1 MPSTTVQSPLRT
13 LLRRLATLE
22 PLAVPAGEP
31 GVAALGGRATQKRRY
46 VPVLSVYLDLRPAG
60 AQGSGARPEAH
71 PGRIFL
77 DERLRQI
84 EHTFWP
90 RGMAYEAVRADVKRI
105 QTYLETQVD
114 VATAGV
120 ALFVS
125 ESHHLFETLTTA
137 IPFETEVTARA
148 LPNLFQLAR
157 LLDDQETAVITLAHT
172 NAVRLFVVHQGG
184 LRELHRLSE
193 DPKQFHLVHGVTAM
207 NQAHYQRHALAVG
220 HAFAREA
227 VERIE
232 RLVEHYG
239 ASEVILTGE
248 TRAVARLRQE
258 LSPHIATLLV
268 TQPHTLEP
276 DAPQG
281 DVQDMVAPFLAQ
293 ARVDRHRSLLDRLVE
308 AVRSNGLGVVGLE
321 RTRQALKQG
330 QGDILILMNDA
341 SLAPETRDD
350 LIALA
355 TKTDA
360 TTQIDEHDDL
370 LEQLGGVGALLRY
383 PLTAAEA

>member
-1 MPSTTVQSPLRT
+1 
-13 LLRRLATLE
+13 
-22 PLAVPAGEP
+22 
-31 GVAALGGRATQKRRY
+31 
-46 VPVLSVYLDLRPAG
+46 
-60 AQGSGARPEAH
+60 
-71 PGRIFL
+71 
-77 DERLRQI
+77 
-84 EHTFWP
+84 
-90 RGMAYEAVRADVKRI
+90 MAYEAVRADGARI
-105 QTYLETQVD
+105 QMYLDTQVD

-157 LLDDQETAVITLAHT
+157 LLDDKETAVIALAHT
-172 NAVRLFVVHQGG
+172 NAVRLFLVHQGG

-193 DPKQFHLVHGVTAM
+193 DPKLFHLVHGVNAM
-207 NQAHYQRHALAVG
+207 GQAHYQRHALAVG
-220 HAFAREA
+220 HTFAREA
-227 VERIE
+227 AERIE
-232 RLVEHYG
+232 RLVERYG
-239 ASEVILTGE
+239 AHEVVLTGE

-258 LSPHIATLLV
+258 LSSHIASLLV
-268 TQPHTLEP
+268 TRPHTLEP

-281 DVQDMVAPFLAQ
+281 EVQNMVAPFLAQ

-330 QGDILILMNDA
+330 QGDILILMDDA
-341 SLAPETRDD
+341 SLAAETRDE

-355 TKTDA
+355 TKTYS
-360 TTQIDEHDDL
+360 TTQIVEHDDL
-370 LEQLGGVGALLRY
+370 LERLGGVGTLLRY
-383 PLTAAEA
+383 PMTT